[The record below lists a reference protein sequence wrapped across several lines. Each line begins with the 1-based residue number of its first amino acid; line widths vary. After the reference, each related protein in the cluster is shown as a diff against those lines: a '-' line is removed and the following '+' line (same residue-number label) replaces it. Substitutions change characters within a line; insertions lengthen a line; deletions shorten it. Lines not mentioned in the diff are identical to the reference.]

1 MISLLLLLPVLYFL
15 EEHALQEADV
25 DLLLRRP
32 GAEQLGLEVLHHG
45 PEQVVQLQGLPFE
58 DALGVPDL
66 GDLGEGAV
74 VVAAEAVEEL
84 GRRAQLRVDDLALV
98 RLGRRLQGLQFILD
112 DVGLFLEDLLLRHR
126 LSDKITGSN
135 NGLVVENGFIWG
147 WRFLV
152 ESALGNG
159 VLLDGCLILIFFC
172 LIVHLTFIILLL
184 GGLGRGI
191 LLKSGARI
199 DTTQPYFFIWASQV
213 ELLQVLGARLGR
225 WRRFIASGAVVG
237 DEVHL
242 LVQLGGGTRQ
252 QHVDSPKEGVA
263 SRQPSDDELHI
274 FDRGLLPTD
283 LELAFV
289 PEAAE
294 HHTEALLLLAGHL
307 VLLALELGVEAGP
320 LIVLRRRT
328 LV

>member
-25 DLLLRRP
+25 DHLLRRA

-126 LSDKITGSN
+126 MGDKVTGRNNCLS
-135 NGLVVENGFIWG
+135 VENGFIWG
-147 WRFLV
+147 RRVLM
-152 ESALGNG
+152 ESALRHG
-159 VLLDGCLILIFFC
+159 VLLVGRLILPRCHIPKPQNPKKMKERFKLNFNF
-172 LIVHLTFIILLL
+172 HLGFPM
-184 GGLGRGI
+184 
-191 LLKSGARI
+191 KK
-199 DTTQPYFFIWASQV
+199 FNF
-213 ELLQVLGARLGR
+213 
-225 WRRFIASGAVVG
+225 
-237 DEVHL
+237 
-242 LVQLGGGTRQ
+242 
-252 QHVDSPKEGVA
+252 
-263 SRQPSDDELHI
+263 
-274 FDRGLLPTD
+274 
-283 LELAFV
+283 
-289 PEAAE
+289 
-294 HHTEALLLLAGHL
+294 
-307 VLLALELGVEAGP
+307 
-320 LIVLRRRT
+320 
-328 LV
+328 

>member
-25 DLLLRRP
+25 DFLLRWP
-32 GAEQLGLEVLHHG
+32 GAEQFSLKVLDHG
-45 PEQVVQLQGLPFE
+45 PEQVVQLQGLLFE
-58 DALGVPDL
+58 NALGVPDL
-66 GDLGEGAV
+66 GDLGEGAL

-126 LSDKITGSN
+126 LSDKIAGSN
-135 NGLVVENGFIWG
+135 NGLIVKNVFIWG

-159 VLLDGCLILIFFC
+159 VLLDGCLILFFFC
-172 LIVHLTFIILLL
+172 LIVHFTFLILLL

-191 LLKSGARI
+191 LLRSGARI

-242 LVQLGGGTRQ
+242 LVQLGGGARQ
-252 QHVDSPKEGVA
+252 LQVHLPEEGVA
-263 SRQPSDDELHI
+263 SREPSDHELHVTN
-274 FDRGLLPTD
+274 RGLQPAD

-289 PEAAE
+289 PDAAE
-294 HHTEALLLLAGHL
+294 RHAEALLLLAGHL
-307 VLLALELGVEAGP
+307 VLFALQLRAQTVC
-320 LIVLRRRT
+320 LNVLHCQT
-328 LV
+328 